1 MLETEGAVAR
11 AEELLLV
18 VVIVEPSEYEL
29 LTEAVKDDL
38 LSSTIELDR
47 EKVELSAK
55 ELVVATDIVGSTLLK
70 VIVKLAKV
78 DVKGEVLLIG
88 APEEA
93 RMVDD
98 TSLLETEFTAEELSR
113 GLVAMLKDN
122 VLASE
127 DFTVADEL
135 DEVVSREIVL
145 CAGVVLAEEV
155 ILVAMLAP

>member
-38 LSSTIELDR
+38 LSSTMELDR
-47 EKVELSAK
+47 EKVELSA
-55 ELVVATDIVGSTLLK
+55 EERVVATDIVGSTLLK

-93 RMVDD
+93 GMVDD

-113 GLVAMLKDN
+113 GPVAILKDN